1 VANVE
6 TGRVVH
12 VLSGVPYELYVGRAM
27 PRYHLP
33 ESSYANPYKVGRD
46 GDLAKVL
53 ELYELH
59 AQENIDLET
68 LRLFLWHPDPV
79 LACWCAPKDG
89 TPLTLSSPEICH
101 EQTLLRLAAEGN
113 ASLPD

>member
-1 VANVE
+1 VAE
-6 TGRVVH
+6 ARAGRVVH
-12 VLSGVPYELYVGRAM
+12 VLSGVRYELYVGRAA

-33 ESSYANPYKVGRD
+33 ESPYANPYKVGRD
-46 GDLAKVL
+46 GDLTKVL